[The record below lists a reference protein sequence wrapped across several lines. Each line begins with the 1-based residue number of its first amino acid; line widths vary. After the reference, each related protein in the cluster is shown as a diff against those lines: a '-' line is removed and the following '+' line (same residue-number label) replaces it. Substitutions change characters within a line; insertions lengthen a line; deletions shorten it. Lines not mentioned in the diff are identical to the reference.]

1 MGVVRD
7 GESNSETSNRRVWGQ
22 RPGQPV
28 SRQITKGVIRMFED
42 KVLVC
47 KDCGQEF
54 TFTAG
59 EQEFYAEKGFRNEP
73 TRCRECRRTRKN
85 GGERKTHRELF
96 DAVCAECGK
105 PTKIPFEP
113 KTDKPVYCSECYNAH
128 RKSY

>member
-1 MGVVRD
+1 
-7 GESNSETSNRRVWGQ
+7 
-22 RPGQPV
+22 
-28 SRQITKGVIRMFED
+28 MFED

-59 EQEFYAEKGFRNEP
+59 EQEFYHEKGLENAP
-73 TRCRECRRTRKN
+73 SRCRSCRASRKAN
-85 GGERKTHRELF
+85 SRRYDRDRGERVMY

-113 KTDKPVYCSECYNAH
+113 KTDKPIYCNECFAAH
-128 RKSY
+128 RR